1 MTKILTFDCE
11 STTYEQGNPF
21 SAPNRLMCVGT
32 LFDGVYEHHDIEY
45 SGLPYNRNLERLLQ
59 LFKQAQTIIG
69 FNLKY
74 DLHWIRRYI
83 PDIKFGNFYCCQL
96 VEFILSNQR
105 LPYPALDHVASEY
118 GLGNKLDVVRTEYW
132 DRGIDTP
139 DVPKAIL
146 IEYLEHDVRLTY
158 GVYLKQQEVIK
169 ELPKNRRSLIQ
180 LHNRDLGTL
189 QEAEFN
195 GMYFDKNEAENFAKT
210 TGEKLNDT
218 ILKLSGLDP
227 SYSIVNWN
235 SGDHLSA
242 VLYGGGINHSCMV
255 ESKRVLKSGD
265 VKTTLV
271 KGFRTVIFPRLV
283 KPLPRTETLPTSK
296 MEEYEIFRTNV
307 ERLKARKPLVFRTF
321 ETNQPVLRTLAPKSH
336 LGRDVIKLLLQYADL
351 EALLTKGYVGIP
363 KLQNKMQW
371 EPNTIHGQFNQVVAV
386 TGRLSSSKPNLQNF
400 AGSLKPLFYSRF
412 PV

>member
-1 MTKILTFDCE
+1 MKILTFDCE
-11 STTYEQGNPF
+11 STIYEQGNPF

-45 SGLPYNRNLERLLQ
+45 SGLPYNRSLERLSQ
-59 LFKQAQTIIG
+59 LFAQAQTIVG

-83 PDIKFGNFYCCQL
+83 PHIKFPNLYCCQL

-105 LPYPALDHVASEY
+105 LPYPSLDHVASEY
-118 GLGNKLDVVRTEYW
+118 GLGSKLDVVRTEYW
-132 DRGIDTP
+132 ERGIDTP
-139 DVPKAIL
+139 NIPENIL
-146 IEYLEHDVRLTY
+146 NEYLEQDVRLTY
-158 GVYLKQQEVIK
+158 GVYLKQQDVITG
-169 ELPKNRRSLIQ
+169 LPQARRNLIR
-180 LHNRDLGTL
+180 LHQSDLGTL

-195 GMYFDKNEAENFAKT
+195 GMYFNKNEAENLAKS

-218 ILKLSGLDP
+218 IQQLTGLDP

-242 VLYGGGINHSCMV
+242 VLYGGGINQSCMV
-255 ESKRVLKSGD
+255 ESKRVLKFGE

-271 KGFRTVIFPRLV
+271 KGFRTILFPRLI

-296 MEEYEIFRTNV
+296 MKEHEIFRTNA
-307 ERLKARKPLVFRTF
+307 ERLKARKPLVFRKF
-321 ETNQPVLRTLAPKSH
+321 ETNQPVLRTLAPKGR
-336 LGRDVIKLLLQYADL
+336 LGRSVIELLLQYADL

-371 EPNTIHGQFNQVVAV
+371 EPNIIHGQFNQCVAV

-400 AGSLKPLFYSRF
+400 AGAIKPLFYSRF
-412 PV
+412 